1 VTGPRIE
8 PTEVGSAGILRFL
21 ESRTAPHLFG
31 LPGSSSVPI
40 FHGLPSTHLR
50 FVASLQE
57 GGAMAM
63 ADGYAR
69 FAGPTGVLLYMLP
82 GVATALSNLYNAW
95 RDETPLVVIASQLA
109 SHARSGQ
116 VHVGEADL
124 DEITRPF
131 TRFVQE
137 VSSADELMKALEAAH
152 SAAVGPPSGPAL
164 IIVPEDVMSDRI
176 SMPAEFPVP
185 EPHIAPLPDLQT
197 IIHQLLSAER
207 PVIVVGGQ
215 LRRYEGSEAVEA
227 LADHLEI
234 PIVYEPFWNDRLG
247 VSPGHRCMVGQLTE
261 RSSLGTQADFV
272 LAIGC
277 RLFNEVR
284 PRSDQWFPADTF
296 VAHINA
302 DSTKLVQ
309 AGRTSWSSAVPPNRI
324 AEALLSGCRDRKLP
338 NDLRVARQTR
348 LATVINRRATPRP
361 GPYSS
366 VATAL
371 SGVLE
376 HSYLVDESVSA
387 NLPILLELKGMQG
400 DRYVSTTGASLGW
413 SIGAACGVALATNEP
428 VVCVLGDGAFFFG
441 VQALWPAV
449 AMQLPITFVVL
460 DNGGFGS
467 TKMFE
472 ERYMQEHPNTAT
484 GTAHFVG
491 SDFSASGPS
500 VRSVAE
506 GFGLPVVSVAS
517 GATLETELNMNRGPG
532 PLLLHVPI
540 VD

>member
-1 VTGPRIE
+1 MAEPSIDLTG
-8 PTEVGSAGILRFL
+8 TGSMGILRFL
-21 ESRTAPHLFG
+21 EARTARHLFG

-40 FHGLPSTHLR
+40 FHGLPSTRLR
-50 FVASLQE
+50 FVAALQE
-57 GGAMAM
+57 GGSMAM

-95 RDETPLVVIASQLA
+95 RDETPLVIIASQLA

-116 VHVGEADL
+116 AHVGEADL
-124 DEITRPF
+124 EELTRPF
-131 TRFVQE
+131 ARFAQE
-137 VSSADELMKALEAAH
+137 VSSADELMDALEAACN
-152 SAAVGPPSGPAL
+152 AAVGPPSGPAVV
-164 IIVPEDVMSDRI
+164 IVPEDVMSDKV
-176 SMPAEFPVP
+176 SMPSKFTIP
-185 EPHIAPLPDLQT
+185 EPQLAPLPDLQP

-215 LRRYEGSEAVEA
+215 LRRCGGSEAVEA
-227 LADHLEI
+227 IADHLGI

-277 RLFNEVR
+277 RLFNEVH
-284 PRSDQWFPADTF
+284 PRSDRWFPEDAF
-296 VAHINA
+296 VAHVNA
-302 DSTKLVQ
+302 DPTKLAQ
-309 AGRTSWSSAVPPNRI
+309 ASSTSWPLAVPPDHV
-324 AEALLSGCRDRKLP
+324 AAALLAACRDCELP
-338 NDLRVARQTR
+338 HELRGAREAR
-348 LATVINRRATPRP
+348 LAAVIDRRSTPRS

-366 VATAL
+366 TATAL
-371 SGVLE
+371 SEVLE
-376 HSYLVDESVSA
+376 SSYLVDESVSA
-387 NLPILLELKGMQG
+387 NLPILLALQGSRG

-413 SIGAACGVALATNEP
+413 GIGAACGVALATSEP
-428 VVCVLGDGAFFFG
+428 VVCALGDGAFFFG
-441 VQALWPAV
+441 AQALWPAV

-472 ERYMQEHPNTAT
+472 EHYINEHPSAAM
-484 GTAHFVG
+484 GPAQFVG

-506 GFGLPVVSVAS
+506 GFGLPVVSLDS
-517 GATLETELNMNRGPG
+517 GASLEAELGVNRGPG
-532 PLLLHVPI
+532 PVLLHVP
-540 VD
+540 VLD